1 MAATNSPAT
10 RQQPSSWHRWVP
22 WVLVVLAALITLVSA
37 LNIWVKRQ
45 ALDTNNFTNASVK
58 LLEDP
63 QVRSAVSVYL
73 VDQLYQNVNVAAEL
87 QQQLPPQIKGL
98 AAPLAG
104 ALRQLL
110 VRAADT
116 ALGRP
121 RVQELWKQAVM
132 RAHKLFIAV
141 LDGKKQILQSTNGNV
156 VLNLRPII
164 QQVEQQGGLVGK
176 AAAQLPADAGQITIL
191 KGNQLQTARS
201 AVKVVRFLSYFLF
214 FLVLAIYALAV
225 YLATGRR
232 RQVLMGVGV
241 SAIVVGLI
249 VLVVRRF
256 AGNYLIDALTSNPV
270 NKPAVSVAWA
280 VETQLLRNVGINV
293 LIYGFFVI
301 LAAWIAGPSRPARWV
316 QARRRTDGARARV
329 GHLRL
334 RGTRPAAGPHQRP
347 DGRPARLSA
356 PRGVRVRVRRGR
368 GAPAAD
374 DHGVPGNAAGDLIP
388 ESRPPPAAAP
398 QVANR

>member
-1 MAATNSPAT
+1 MAATNSPVT

-22 WVLVVLAALITLVSA
+22 WVLVVLAAVIALVSA

-73 VDQLYQNVNVAAEL
+73 VDQLYQNVDVAAEL

-141 LDGKKQILQSTNGNV
+141 LDGKKQILQNTNGNV

-191 KGNQLQTARS
+191 KGNQLQTART

-225 YLATGRR
+225 YLATGPPPPGAHGRGGER
-232 RQVLMGVGV
+232 
-241 SAIVVGLI
+241 
-249 VLVVRRF
+249 
-256 AGNYLIDALTSNPV
+256 D
-270 NKPAVSVAWA
+270 
-280 VETQLLRNVGINV
+280 
-293 LIYGFFVI
+293 
-301 LAAWIAGPSRPARWV
+301 
-316 QARRRTDGARARV
+316 RRRTDRPR
-329 GHLRL
+329 
-334 RGTRPAAGPHQRP
+334 RPAF
-347 DGRPARLSA
+347 
-356 PRGVRVRVRRGR
+356 RR
-368 GAPAAD
+368 
-374 DHGVPGNAAGDLIP
+374 
-388 ESRPPPAAAP
+388 
-398 QVANR
+398 

>member
-1 MAATNSPAT
+1 MAATTSPVT
-10 RQQPSSWHRWVP
+10 RQQPSSWRRWVP
-22 WVLVVLAALITLVSA
+22 WVLVVLAAVIALVSA

-45 ALDTNNFTNASVK
+45 ALDTNNFTNSSVR

-63 QVRSAVSVYL
+63 EVRSAVSVYL

-141 LDGKKQILQSTNGNV
+141 LDGKKQILQNTNGNV

-164 QQVEQQGGLVGK
+164 QQVEQQGGLAGK

-191 KGNQLQTARS
+191 QGNQLHTART
-201 AVKVVRFLSYFLF
+201 VVRAIRFLSYFLF

-232 RQVLMGVGV
+232 RQLLLGVGV

-249 VLVVRRF
+249 VLIVRRF
-256 AGNYLIDALTSNPV
+256 AGNYLIDALTSNSV
-270 NKPAVSVAWA
+270 NKPAVSVVWA
-280 VETQLLRNVGINV
+280 VETDLLRNVGINV
-293 LIYGFFVI
+293 LIYGFFVV
-301 LAAWIAGPSRPARWV
+301 LAAWIAGPSRPARWFRRV
-316 QARRRTDGARARV
+316 VAPTAREHPWVIYGFVALVLLLILITGPTDGQRV
-329 GHLRL
+329 YPLLVVFAFAFVGVEVLRRQML
-334 RGTRPAAGPHQRP
+334 AEFPATQ
-347 DGRPARLSA
+347 PAT
-356 PRGVRVRVRRGR
+356 
-368 GAPAAD
+368 
-374 DHGVPGNAAGDLIP
+374 
-388 ESRPPPAAAP
+388 
-398 QVANR
+398 